1 MKHNM
6 SEKVQDFSAQAMI
19 GAMEANLFEFF
30 RTFGRWPE
38 AEVHDDPDM
47 LWTITDIR
55 FPLFNSVL
63 RARLETDKI
72 DASIEATLSRFKAR
86 NVPMLWWT
94 GPATSP
100 KTLGVLLE
108 AHGLKHE
115 LDSPGMAA
123 DLHALNEDLPQPD
136 LKIELVD
143 DAESLR
149 MWSQIVTTGFAMPSF
164 VADALFD
171 FCLSVGF
178 GASPVRNYYGLLK
191 GETVTAS
198 TLFLGAGVAGLY
210 NVATLPAA
218 RRQGVGTAITLETLR
233 EARALGYRNGVLFSS
248 ELGVGVYRKL
258 GFQEY
263 CKIGHYV
270 WQ

>member
-1 MKHNM
+1 
-6 SEKVQDFSAQAMI
+6 
-19 GAMEANLFEFF
+19 
-30 RTFGRWPE
+30 
-38 AEVHDDPDM
+38 
-47 LWTITDIR
+47 
-55 FPLFNSVL
+55 
-63 RARLETDKI
+63 
-72 DASIEATLSRFKAR
+72 
-86 NVPMLWWT
+86 
-94 GPATSP
+94 
-100 KTLGVLLE
+100 
-108 AHGLKHE
+108 
-115 LDSPGMAA
+115 MAA

-143 DAESLR
+143 DAESLKT
-149 MWSQIVTTGFAMPSF
+149 WSQIVTTGFAMPSF

-171 FCLSVGF
+171 FWRSVGF

-248 ELGVGVYRKL
+248 ELGVGVYREL